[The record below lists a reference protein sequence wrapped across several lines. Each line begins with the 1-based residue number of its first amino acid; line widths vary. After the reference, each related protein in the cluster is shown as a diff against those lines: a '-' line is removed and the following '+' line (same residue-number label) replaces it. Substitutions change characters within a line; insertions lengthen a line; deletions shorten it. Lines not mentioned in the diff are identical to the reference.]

1 MACPYNSNTNNLEQ
15 GVLYKSKERNMSKNS
30 QHDLDLLQNNK
41 GPYKSQ
47 MEGFV
52 GSATQIP
59 LDRALPG
66 AGNSPI
72 DTPPPTALNLNLGN
86 IQKHDSNL
94 DKLESQ
100 FNKLLSQYTTQYKLM
115 SEELIQNNSQEVLQK
130 FANNNV
136 KLNNAYY
143 YINSHGFAS
152 PYDQDAWKSRST
164 SCSSDAVEISSS
176 EFSKLLNG
184 QKMGKGQACGVA
196 GFNIENSENG
206 EKSFVDIRGVRH
218 VYPKEVWDKRND
230 SCAMN
235 ARALSNVEYN
245 AITKGTDMT
254 DATFCERLNVDP
266 KVLQNLAN
274 LNKQLLGLG
283 NQIMKE
289 TEQLSGKESELDKK
303 LQDAQKQLGSKLK
316 QLQKTQSSGDGF
328 DFDTTF
334 SNNEGAP
341 VVGQPANINR
351 TIEASTRD
359 SQIVLRMNYL
369 KYLVGLILVVILVI
383 FSFKTFAE
391 KENSI
396 ISIVVLLLVIL
407 FVLHNLWN
415 YIYRKFM

>member
-15 GVLYKSKERNMSKNS
+15 GVLYKSKEKNMNKKPS
-30 QHDLDLLQNNK
+30 HDLDLLQNNK

-59 LDRALPG
+59 LDRPLPG
-66 AGNSPI
+66 TGNSPM
-72 DTPPPTALNLNLGN
+72 DGAPPSALNLNLGN
-86 IQKHDSNL
+86 IQPHNSNL
-94 DKLESQ
+94 DKLEEQ

-130 FANNNV
+130 YANNNV

-152 PYDQDAWKSRST
+152 PYDQDAWKNRST
-164 SCSSDAVEISSS
+164 SCSNNALEISSS
-176 EFSKLLNG
+176 EFNKLLNG

-196 GFNIENSENG
+196 GFNVENSDNG
-206 EKSFVDIRGVRH
+206 EKAFVDIRGVRH

-235 ARALSNVEYN
+235 ARALSGVEYN
-245 AITKGTDMT
+245 SISKGTDMT

-283 NQIMKE
+283 NQMMKQ
-289 TEQLSGKESELDKK
+289 TELLSGKEDELDKK
-303 LQDAQKQLGSKLK
+303 LQDAQKQLKNKLK
-316 QLQKTQSSGDGF
+316 QLQDVQSGGDGF
-328 DFDTTF
+328 SFDTTF
-334 SNNEGAP
+334 GNSDSV
-341 VVGQPANINR
+341 VVGQPADINR

-359 SQIVLRMNYL
+359 SQIILRMNYL
-369 KYLVGLILVVILVI
+369 KYLVGLILVVFLVI
-383 FSFKTFAE
+383 FSFKIFGTD
-391 KENSI
+391 KKSVV
-396 ISIVVLLLVIL
+396 SIVILLLVIL
-407 FVLHNLWN
+407 FVLYDLWK